1 MNLCRIGPR
10 ISSLCFADSL
20 SRIILLVK
28 PDKAKLQVLHDVR
41 LPGTDIEVLV
51 SSSIIEIR
59 DADFLQSIEYTRKR
73 YEDVLDEIQRIMHK
87 RGWDITRRVIKYV
100 LDRLGLPEVDYFPD
114 GELSLDEGADLS
126 KLIDSVKELTG
137 VKIEEAE
144 EFSAEGEGNLNFK
157 FHAENIPKEAPSP
170 RQDESKESN
179 FDWEEAASVGS
190 SSDGVSS

>member
-1 MNLCRIGPR
+1 
-10 ISSLCFADSL
+10 
-20 SRIILLVK
+20 
-28 PDKAKLQVLHDVR
+28 
-41 LPGTDIEVLV
+41 VLV
-51 SSSIIEIR
+51 SSSIIEIL

-114 GELSLDEGADLS
+114 GELGQEEDADLS
-126 KLIDSVKELTG
+126 EMLDSVKELTG
-137 VKIEEAE
+137 LKTEAAQE
-144 EFSAEGEGNLNFK
+144 AYAEGEGNLNFK
-157 FHAENIPKEAPSP
+157 FHAENIPKEVSSP

-179 FDWEEAASVGS
+179 FDWEEAPSVGS